1 MSDTMT
7 ETDQGKPY
15 VIIGTPVHV
24 NQWSDALQQVQS
36 GWQVTAQ
43 WLATGTIIR
52 VFVPDSADLPS
63 TADSLIRSQGAQLD
77 ALHAL

>member
-1 MSDTMT
+1 MADKTPPA
-7 ETDQGKPY
+7 DAGKPY
-15 VIIGTPVHV
+15 QVVGTPVHM
-24 NQWSDALQQVQS
+24 NQWSEALQQVQS

-52 VFVPDSADLPS
+52 VFVPESADLPS
-63 TADSLIRSQGAQLD
+63 TADTLIRQQGAQID

>member
-1 MSDTMT
+1 MT
-7 ETDQGKPY
+7 ETAVTSDTGKPY
-15 VIIGTPVHV
+15 QIVGTPVHV

-43 WLATGTIIR
+43 WIATGTIIR
-52 VFVPDSADLPS
+52 VFVPDTADLPS
-63 TADSLIRSQGAQLD
+63 TADTLIRQQGAQLD

>member
-1 MSDTMT
+1 MSTASPET
-7 ETDQGKPY
+7 EQDKPY
-15 VIIGTPVHV
+15 QLIGTPVHM

-43 WLATGTIIR
+43 WLATGTVIR